1 MQLNNQ
7 LEPSQISME
16 VIKTELDNQ
25 EVYAYDFKSLNFDD
39 LKSFAQSN
47 PEAFTTVNVDANHSI
62 ESVAKT
68 LYDDPSYWDL
78 ILLLNNREM
87 IEGMPKSTDILS
99 DEVKSKTLNY
109 FQKYQGNIPQWEEIN
124 KETGKLEQKSL
135 IDLYYENKIQQE
147 TESNVQ
153 DQTFIVLKPEYKK
166 QFLRTTR
173 YKI

>member
-1 MQLNNQ
+1 MQLNTQ

-16 VIKTELDNQ
+16 VIKTKLDNQ
-25 EVYAYDFKSLNFDD
+25 EVYAYDFKSLDYSD
-39 LKSFAQSN
+39 LKSFVNSN

-68 LYDDPSYWDL
+68 LYGDSNYWDL

-87 IEGMPKSTDILS
+87 IEDMPKSTDILA

-109 FQKYQGNIPQWEEIN
+109 FQDYKGNIPTYEDSEGN
-124 KETGKLEQKSL
+124 QKSL
-135 IDLYYENKIQQE
+135 IDLYYESKIKQE

-153 DQTFIVLKPEYKK
+153 SQTFVVLKPEYKK